1 MAYTYYDRLSA
12 MDAMFLEIEDA
23 QTHMHVGSVG
33 LYELGPLRKPDGGLD
48 FARVHDFAE
57 SQLHKNPRFRQRI
70 EWIPAFDRP
79 VWVDDASFNL
89 AYHLRHTSLPRPGD
103 ERQLKRMVGR
113 ILSQKLDVGKPLWE
127 IWVIEGVEGDR
138 FAVLSK
144 LHHCV
149 ADGVAG
155 TDLLNMLMGTD
166 PNYEPD
172 PNPHP
177 WKPRK
182 APAGRRL
189 MLDEALR
196 QAGAPL
202 KLLRGSAESAG
213 KPSGQVLDRAIEAL
227 RGVVHAAEAGLHP
240 ASQTP
245 LNAELGPHR
254 RFDWTQFDLGEIK
267 RAGKRV
273 GGTVNDVALAI
284 VAGAVRRYLLDRA
297 GAVDDLE
304 FRVAVPVNMRTSDD
318 DGRTGNRASSMVVTL
333 PLGGEDARGAP
344 GADRGAHPRDQ
355 ALRREPGRGP
365 AGSLRRLP
373 AARRDG
379 AVLALRH
386 PERRQ
391 HGRHQRPRPTGA
403 RIPDGRAHAGRVPG
417 GAADAAPGPG
427 HRHVQL
433 QRWLLLRPQLGLGR
447 RPGPARLRRRSRPR
461 IRSHHQAGGLRK
473 RTVN

>member
-1 MAYTYYDRLSA
+1 MAHTYYDRLSA

-48 FARVHDFAE
+48 FERVHDFAE

-70 EWIPAFDRP
+70 EWIPTFDRP

-155 TDLLNMLMGTD
+155 SDLLNMLMGTD

-172 PNPHP
+172 PNPHV
-177 WKPRK
+177 WKPRM

-196 QAGAPL
+196 QASAPL

-213 KPSGQVLDRAIEAL
+213 KPSGQVLDRALEAL

-267 RAGKRV
+267 RAGKRA

-318 DGRTGNRASSMVVTL
+318 DGHMGNRASSMVVTL
-333 PLGGEDARGAP
+333 PLAEKTPEGRLERIVELTREIKRSGESQAVDLLGRFADFLPP
-344 GADRGAHPRDQ
+344 GVMAHTQ
-355 ALRREPGRGP
+355 SAVNMVVTNVPGP
-365 AGSLRRLP
+365 PVPVYLL
-373 AARRDG
+373 
-379 AVLALRH
+379 
-386 PERRQ
+386 
-391 HGRHQRPRPTGA
+391 GA
-403 RIPDGRAHAGRVPG
+403 RMLAAYPVVPLM
-417 GAADAAPGPG
+417 P
-427 HRHVQL
+427 RQ
-433 QRWLLLRPQLGLGR
+433 GLGIAMLSYNGGFYCGLNSDWDAV
-447 RPGPARLRRRSRPR
+447 PDLHDFVEEVAREYEAIIKLG
-461 IRSHHQAGGLRK
+461 A
-473 RTVN
+473 

>member
-48 FARVHDFAE
+48 FERVHDFAE

-70 EWIPAFDRP
+70 EWIPTFDRP

-144 LHHCV
+144 LHHCI

-155 TDLLNMLMGTD
+155 TDLLNMLMGVD

-172 PNPHP
+172 PNPPP

-267 RAGKRV
+267 RSGKRV

-297 GAVDDLE
+297 GSVDDLE

-333 PLGGEDARGAP
+333 PLAEKTPEERLARIVELTREIKRSGESQAVDLLGRFADFLPP
-344 GADRGAHPRDQ
+344 GVMAQFSRFGTQSAVNMVVTNV
-355 ALRREPGRGP
+355 PGP
-365 AGSLRRLP
+365 PVPVYLM
-373 AARRDG
+373 
-379 AVLALRH
+379 
-386 PERRQ
+386 
-391 HGRHQRPRPTGA
+391 GA
-403 RIPDGRAHAGRVPG
+403 RMLAAYPVVPLM
-417 GAADAAPGPG
+417 P
-427 HRHVQL
+427 RQ
-433 QRWLLLRPQLGLGR
+433 GLGIAMFSYNGGFYCGLNSDWDAV
-447 RPGPARLRRRSRPR
+447 PDLHDFVEEVAREYEAIIKLG
-461 IRSHHQAGGLRK
+461 A
-473 RTVN
+473 

>member
-1 MAYTYYDRLSA
+1 VAHTYYDRLSA

-48 FARVHDFAE
+48 FERVHDFAE

-70 EWIPAFDRP
+70 EWIPTFDRP

-155 TDLLNMLMGTD
+155 SDLLNMLMGTD

-172 PNPHP
+172 PNPHV
-177 WKPRK
+177 WKPRM

-196 QAGAPL
+196 QASAPL

-213 KPSGQVLDRAIEAL
+213 KPSGQVLDRALEAL

-267 RAGKRV
+267 RAGKRA

-318 DGRTGNRASSMVVTL
+318 DGHMGNRASSMVVTL
-333 PLGGEDARGAP
+333 PLAEKTPEGRLERIVELTREIKRSGESQAVDLLGRFADFLPP
-344 GADRGAHPRDQ
+344 GVMAHTQ
-355 ALRREPGRGP
+355 SAVNMVVTNVPGP
-365 AGSLRRLP
+365 PVPVYLL
-373 AARRDG
+373 
-379 AVLALRH
+379 
-386 PERRQ
+386 
-391 HGRHQRPRPTGA
+391 GA
-403 RIPDGRAHAGRVPG
+403 RMLAAYPVVPLM
-417 GAADAAPGPG
+417 P
-427 HRHVQL
+427 RQ
-433 QRWLLLRPQLGLGR
+433 GLGIAMLSYNGGFYCGLNSDWDAV
-447 RPGPARLRRRSRPR
+447 PDLHDFVEEVAREYEAIIKLG
-461 IRSHHQAGGLRK
+461 A
-473 RTVN
+473 